1 MFNVTVTFLKGNT
14 IHMKN
19 YAEVADNECIAMQ
32 KALLECKKEY
42 QCGHDDMKITD
53 IEEV

>member
-19 YAEVADNECIAMQ
+19 YAEVADDECIAMQ
-32 KALLECKKEY
+32 KALLDCKKEFNI
-42 QCGHDDMKITD
+42 GITDARVVD